1 MKILF
6 SSLVACTLCALFAF
20 SSKVYLNSPNISME
34 KMVKYTVQYKNGATS
49 TRLLSTTELKR
60 LAFSKEDPNVGNCTV
75 QTPSG
80 GCASTASTCSEA
92 LGKFATC
99 LCGSGYSNWCATG
112 GGSDSD
118 N

>member
-49 TRLLSTTELKR
+49 TRLLSTTFFTVFQQCDHALRCKR
-60 LAFSKEDPNVGNCTV
+60 PT
-75 QTPSG
+75 
-80 GCASTASTCSEA
+80 
-92 LGKFATC
+92 
-99 LCGSGYSNWCATG
+99 
-112 GGSDSD
+112 DSPQH
-118 N
+118 